1 MKIII
6 DDKIPYIKEAAE
18 KIAEEVIYAPGKDFT
33 RELVQDADALIIRTR
48 THCNRE
54 LLEGSKVKF
63 IATATIGFDHIDT
76 EYCKQ
81 AGIEWA
87 NAPGC
92 NSASVAQ
99 YIQSSLLIWKS
110 LRNKKPDEL
119 TIGII
124 GVGNVGSKVANVA
137 QDFGMR
143 VLLNDLPREEKEG
156 NIAFTSLEKIAEEC
170 DIITFHVPL
179 YKEGKYKTYHLA
191 DGNFFRS
198 LQRRPVVINTSRGEV
213 IETNALLEAI
223 NNGSISDAVIDV
235 WEHEPDID
243 LELLEKVIIGTPH
256 IAGYS
261 ADGKAN
267 ATRMSLEALCRFFRI
282 ETDYRITP
290 PEPKNKLISTAT
302 YEEASLMIYD
312 PRRDSD
318 ALKSHPGLFEQ
329 LRGDYPLRREEGA
342 YRIVITK

>member
-6 DDKIPYIKEAAE
+6 DNKIPFIKEAVQR
-18 KIAEEVIYAPGKDFT
+18 IADEVACVPGKDFT
-33 RELVQDADALIIRTR
+33 PELVRDADALIVRTR
-48 THCNRE
+48 THCNRD
-54 LLEGSKVKF
+54 LLEGSRVKF

-81 AGIEWA
+81 AGIEWT

-99 YIQSSLLIWKS
+99 YIQSSLLVWKS
-110 LRNKKPDEL
+110 CRNKKLNEL

-124 GVGNVGSKVANVA
+124 GVGNVGSKVAKVA
-137 QDFGMR
+137 RDFGMR

-156 NIAFTSLEKIAEEC
+156 TEQFASLSKIAEEC

-213 IETNALLEAI
+213 IETN
-223 NNGSISDAVIDV
+223 GTISDAVIDV
-235 WEHEPDID
+235 WEHEPEINR
-243 LELLEKVIIGTPH
+243 ELLEKVLIGTPH

-267 ATRMSLEALCRFFRI
+267 ATRMSLDSICRFFHLSATY
-282 ETDYRITP
+282 EITP
-290 PEPKNKLISTAT
+290 PAPSSPLIEAKDR
-302 YEEASLMIYD
+302 EEALLKMYNPIE
-312 PRRDSD
+312 DSNR
-318 ALKSHPGLFEQ
+318 LKSHPELFET
-329 LRGDYPLRREEGA
+329 LRGDYPLRREAKA
-342 YRIVITK
+342 YMQVISNR